1 MSITE
6 REVRELVSRVL
17 TQCQG
22 MVPQKAAPGSVI
34 AARAHIHMTTA
45 DAARLG
51 VEDGQAVRVQVD
63 TPRPVTFEEVVVR
76 VKDTFALAM
85 HIDLDEANACALGTG
100 GSGRIVR
107 ALP

>member
-1 MSITE
+1 M
-6 REVRELVSRVL
+6 
-17 TQCQG
+17 
-22 MVPQKAAPGSVI
+22 
-34 AARAHIHMTTA
+34 
-45 DAARLG
+45 
-51 VEDGQAVRVQVD
+51 
-63 TPRPVTFEEVVVR
+63 R